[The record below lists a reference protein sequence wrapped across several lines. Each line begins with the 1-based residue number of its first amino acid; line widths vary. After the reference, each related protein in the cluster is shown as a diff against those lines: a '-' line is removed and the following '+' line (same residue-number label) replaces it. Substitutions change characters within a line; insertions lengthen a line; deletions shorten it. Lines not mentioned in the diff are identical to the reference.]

1 MPKKISLKEIQDLT
15 GSAYKTVKK
24 RLADA
29 EINPVG
35 EAGSMILYDSAIAL
49 EAFYR
54 GKGTDTGDDVRLQL
68 IAEQHREKKREND
81 IAEGLIAPVSML
93 SDSLHKVINQVVPIL
108 DAIPLEMKR
117 SNPKLTA
124 HDIQTVKK
132 AIAKARNAAA
142 EVRIDTSNE
151 RVMGDSRNP

>member
-54 GKGTDTGDDVRLQL
+54 GKSADTGDDPRLQL
-68 IAEQHREKKREND
+68 IIEQHREKKREND
-81 IAEGLIAPVSML
+81 IAEGLIAPVSL
-93 SDSLHKVINQVVPIL
+93 ISDTIIKTGV
-108 DAIPLEMKR
+108 AIMSQLEALPGMMKR
-117 SNPKLTA
+117 ANPELTA
-124 HDIQTVKK
+124 GDINTVKK
-132 AIAKARNAAA
+132 TISQCCQAISEMKLDERN
-142 EVRIDTSNE
+142 
-151 RVMGDSRNP
+151 

>member
-15 GSAYKTVKK
+15 GAAYKTVKK
-24 RLADA
+24 RLTEA

-54 GKGTDTGDDVRLQL
+54 GKPGGGDSEDIRTQL

-81 IAEGLIAPVSML
+81 IAEGLTAPVHVI
-93 SDSLHKVINQVVPIL
+93 SDTIIKTGVAVMSQ
-108 DAIPLEMKR
+108 LEALPGMMKR
-117 SNPKLTA
+117 ANPELTA
-124 HDIQTVKK
+124 HDINTVKK
-132 AIAKARNAAA
+132 TISQCCQAISEMKLEEIQPG
-142 EVRIDTSNE
+142 EV
-151 RVMGDSRNP
+151 